1 MKRYAGASSDIDMRV
16 EVGLVSSNILI
27 TAADGPS
34 TYLRGSGSNSGGELF
49 GACILVAGNA
59 SARISNLAVTY
70 GGQAGLLR
78 PSVLFQVRTGVVEE
92 DLDLAWADIGSTICV
107 HL

>member
-59 SARISNLAVTY
+59 SARISNIAVTY

-78 PSVLFQVRTGVVEE
+78 PSVLFQVRIGLIEV
-92 DLDLAWADIGSTICV
+92 DLDLRWADLGSTICV
-107 HL
+107 QL